1 MLNREAQEIHP
12 AKLRFDVSS
21 DFQEL
26 QQAVQECEYFTT
38 QYYINNTCLDLTVMD
53 IFGVRQTLPR
63 RKDRSGDHVL
73 KVIREYRFVKSLE
86 QHSQEFFDEVSPG
99 DGPILMALKEL
110 IQKKDIFRYK
120 GFTSKY
126 DVGVRLGHLL
136 VITFEISEQEIS
148 EYKTVDSLP
157 LGITVSRQRREVM
170 PANPVYSAING
181 GSYYNPFKSFFGPQ
195 YSMTRIFANYHAQ
208 IKEKYWYNLG
218 DMPVEVEY
226 TRKPELAEGI
236 HIQTFK
242 KQEDAE
248 TATNST
254 IKIIKFDEA
263 TNKNGFFTSQRDA
276 MLGSNTMRSDREKE
290 QELKDRSL
298 RLATENADAEERLAR
313 AKREL
318 ALIKQQTDELNH
330 FRQMQLQGA
339 QNEHALVLESH
350 KRQVTDAEYRLANG
364 KLGLN
369 TLQLERD
376 VVEFHH
382 EERIEDKKQS
392 LEILKIQVS
401 ALKHVQDLEL
411 ATVKHGTTMRELDRA
426 EVVGQAQQMH
436 KLALIEADLVHSTS
450 TNKRRLVEENTKL
463 VTSVAGG
470 LTTIGKLLF

>member
-157 LGITVSRQRREVM
+157 LV
-170 PANPVYSAING
+170 
-181 GSYYNPFKSFFGPQ
+181 
-195 YSMTRIFANYHAQ
+195 
-208 IKEKYWYNLG
+208 
-218 DMPVEVEY
+218 
-226 TRKPELAEGI
+226 
-236 HIQTFK
+236 
-242 KQEDAE
+242 
-248 TATNST
+248 
-254 IKIIKFDEA
+254 
-263 TNKNGFFTSQRDA
+263 
-276 MLGSNTMRSDREKE
+276 
-290 QELKDRSL
+290 
-298 RLATENADAEERLAR
+298 
-313 AKREL
+313 
-318 ALIKQQTDELNH
+318 
-330 FRQMQLQGA
+330 LQ
-339 QNEHALVLESH
+339 S
-350 KRQVTDAEYRLANG
+350 LANG
-364 KLGLN
+364 VRLCQPIQF
-369 TLQLERD
+369 TLQSMAVLITTRLR
-376 VVEFHH
+376 V
-382 EERIEDKKQS
+382 S
-392 LEILKIQVS
+392 LVLSI
-401 ALKHVQDLEL
+401 
-411 ATVKHGTTMRELDRA
+411 R
-426 EVVGQAQQMH
+426 
-436 KLALIEADLVHSTS
+436 
-450 TNKRRLVEENTKL
+450 
-463 VTSVAGG
+463 
-470 LTTIGKLLF
+470 